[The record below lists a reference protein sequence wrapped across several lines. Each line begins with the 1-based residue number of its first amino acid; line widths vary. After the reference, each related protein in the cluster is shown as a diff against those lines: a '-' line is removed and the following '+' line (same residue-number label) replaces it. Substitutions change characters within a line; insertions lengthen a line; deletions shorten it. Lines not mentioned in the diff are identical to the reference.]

1 MLNHIGW
8 RKTKK
13 AMTLIEV
20 MISLFIHLIV
30 LTIAFNTIK
39 VAYTNY
45 NKLIESMKYYNDFD
59 DALLNLDR
67 LLKTDMI
74 TSIDVVDN
82 PIADEIIIKY
92 KINHFKEDIVEKN
105 IKLSNDKIVIITN
118 GYLGNGT
125 NVLMRNVSN
134 FQVYKKENI
143 SYLKITNKK
152 GEERII
158 CI

>member
-1 MLNHIGW
+1 
-8 RKTKK
+8 
-13 AMTLIEV
+13 MTLIEV

-45 NKLIESMKYYNDFD
+45 NKLIEGMKYYNDFD

-67 LLKTDMI
+67 LLKSDMI
-74 TSIDVVDN
+74 ISVDVVDN
-82 PIADEIIIKY
+82 PIGDKIIIKH
-92 KINHFKEDIVEKN
+92 KIDHFKDGIVEKEIMLN
-105 IKLSNDKIVIITN
+105 KDKIIIITN
-118 GYLGNGT
+118 GDLGKGT

-134 FQVYKKENI
+134 FNIYKKENI
-143 SYLKITNKK
+143 NYLKIINKK

>member
-1 MLNHIGW
+1 
-8 RKTKK
+8 
-13 AMTLIEV
+13 MTLIEV

-82 PIADEIIIKY
+82 TIADEIIIKY

-118 GYLGNGT
+118 GDLGKGT

-134 FQVYKKENI
+134 FNIYKKENI
-143 SYLKITNKK
+143 NYLKIINKK

>member
-1 MLNHIGW
+1 MLNPIGW
-8 RKTKK
+8 KKSKK

-20 MISLFIHLIV
+20 IISLFIHLII
-30 LTIAFNTIK
+30 LTIAFSTIK
-39 VAYTNY
+39 VAYNNY
-45 NKLIESMKYYNDFD
+45 NKLIEGMKYYNDFD

-67 LLKTDMI
+67 LLKADMI
-74 TSIDVVDN
+74 TSIDVIDK
-82 PIADEIIIKY
+82 PIDDEIVIKY
-92 KINHFKEDIVEKN
+92 KIDHFKEGIVEKR
-105 IKLSNDKIVIITN
+105 IMLSNDKIVIITN

-125 NVLMRNVSN
+125 NILMRNVSN

-143 SYLKITNKK
+143 NYLKIRNKK

>member
-1 MLNHIGW
+1 
-8 RKTKK
+8 
-13 AMTLIEV
+13 MTLIEV
-20 MISLFIHLIV
+20 MISLFIHLII
-30 LTIAFNTIK
+30 LTIAFSTIK
-39 VAYTNY
+39 IAYSNY
-45 NKLIESMKYYNDFD
+45 NKLTEGIKYYNDFD

-74 TSIDVVDN
+74 TSINVVDN

-92 KINHFKEDIVEKN
+92 KIHHFKDDIVEKS

-134 FQVYKKENI
+134 FQVYQKENI
-143 SYLKITNKK
+143 NYLKITNKK

>member
-1 MLNHIGW
+1 
-8 RKTKK
+8 
-13 AMTLIEV
+13 MTLIEV
-20 MISLFIHLIV
+20 IISLFIHLII
-30 LTIAFNTIK
+30 LTIAFSTIK
-39 VAYTNY
+39 AAYGNY
-45 NKLIESMKYYNDFD
+45 NKLIVGIKYHNDFD

-74 TSIDVVDN
+74 TSIDVVDK
-82 PIADEIIIKY
+82 PIGDEIIIKY
-92 KINHFKEDIVEKN
+92 KIHHFKEGIVEKK
-105 IKLSNDKIVIITN
+105 ITLSNDKIVIITN

-143 SYLKITNKK
+143 NYLKIINKK